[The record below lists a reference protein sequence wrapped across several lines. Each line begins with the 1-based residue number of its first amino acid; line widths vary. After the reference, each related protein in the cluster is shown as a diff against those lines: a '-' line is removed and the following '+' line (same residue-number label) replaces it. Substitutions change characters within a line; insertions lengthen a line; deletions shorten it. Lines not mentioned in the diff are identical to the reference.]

1 MKTGWRRPALAGR
14 PGWWTLVGR
23 PGLWAA
29 RTVIAVTAVTTATL
43 LYAQQQQQPPPR
55 QVFRGG
61 ANFVLVDAYPSR
73 DGQIVEGLTAT
84 DFEILEDGKPQK
96 IEAFEFVRVEHGLS
110 ESERRDPNNQRE
122 VIEAVA
128 DPHNRI
134 FVVFLDISHVTVE
147 GSHRIRRPLIDALN
161 RIIAPNDLFA
171 VTTSYHR
178 AKDLVFG
185 RRLMGLEE
193 QLSKFWTWGE
203 RNMIT
208 SSRPLDLRETELTN
222 CFHVKLK
229 VDNPRDPKI
238 VTPIDWLVKDG
249 PVKRFFDEVLI
260 ERLREDR
267 ALTSL
272 EDHADYI
279 GQLREARTVL
289 MPITDGWVLFEPN
302 RSWEAEPSDDV
313 RNAGQSVPTAAAQL
327 GPRGQ
332 RDQNQIIDWQRCLI
346 EMNRLVQLDN
356 ERRLR
361 DLIAKANRNNV
372 SFYPVAPAG
381 LAAFDG
387 GGASERVIP
396 NPSAPLGQTILG
408 RDQNRLR
415 SRVDGLKTIA
425 ENTDGIAIVDT
436 NDLQAGFK
444 RIVNDVSAYYL
455 LGYSSTNPAQDGR
468 YRKIDVKVA
477 TRGATVRARRGYV
490 SARPAAAASTGTE
503 TGPAAAVAT
512 SALNDALSSLA
523 RLTPTASLFVTAS
536 AGAELTVVA
545 ELASQTIARG
555 PWPQGATVTIEVSDA
570 KGVRAADAT
579 AKIEP
584 GMRSTLVRVPL
595 AGPGPWRVR
604 TRVAGGPDGP
614 LEDRLEVPSAAS
626 KFVGIAV
633 AFRATPA
640 PASPLRP
647 AAEFLYRRTE
657 RVHIEWPI
665 LTSPDRREARLIGRN
680 GQPLAVPVTVS
691 ERETNGQRTLA
702 ADVNLAPLSAGD
714 YVIELTVGSGD
725 ATERKL
731 FALRV
736 VQ

>member
-1 MKTGWRRPALAGR
+1 MTA
-14 PGWWTLVGR
+14 
-23 PGLWAA
+23 
-29 RTVIAVTAVTTATL
+29 IAVTATAAL
-43 LYAQQQQQPPPR
+43 LYAQQQPPPR

-73 DGQIVEGLTAT
+73 DGQIVEGLTAA

-96 IEAFEFVRVEHGLS
+96 IDAFEFVRVEQGLS

-122 VIEAVA
+122 VLEAVA

-147 GSHRIRRPLIDALN
+147 GSHTIRRPLLDALN

-208 SSRPLDLRETELTN
+208 SSRPLDLKETELTN
-222 CFHVKLK
+222 CFHIKLK

-238 VTPIDWLVKDG
+238 VTPIEWLVKDG

-267 ALTSL
+267 ALASL
-272 EDHADYI
+272 EEHADYI

-313 RNAGQSVPTAAAQL
+313 RNAGQAMPSAAAL
-327 GPRGQ
+327 ISPRGQ
-332 RDQNQIIDWQRCLI
+332 RDQNQIIDWQRCLT
-346 EMNRLVQLDN
+346 EMNRLVELEN
-356 ERRLR
+356 GRRLR

-387 GGASERVIP
+387 GGASQHVIP
-396 NPSAPLGQTILG
+396 NPSAPIGQTILG
-408 RDQNRLR
+408 RDQDRLR
-415 SRVDGLKTIA
+415 NRVDGLKTIA

-455 LGYSSTNPAQDGR
+455 LGYASTNPTQDGR

-477 TRGATVRARRGYV
+477 AKGATVRARRGYV

-503 TGPAAAVAT
+503 TGPAAAIAT

-536 AGAELTVVA
+536 AAGAELTVVA

-570 KGVRAADAT
+570 KGVRAPDAT
-579 AKIEP
+579 ATIEP
-584 GMRSTLVRVPL
+584 GMRGTLVRVPL
-595 AGPGPWRVR
+595 TSPGPWRVR

-614 LEDRLEVPSAAS
+614 LEDRLEVTSAAS
-626 KFVGIAV
+626 KFVGAAV

-640 PASPLRP
+640 PGSPLRP
-647 AAEFLYRRTE
+647 AAESLYRRTE

-665 LTSPDRREARLIGRN
+665 LTPPDRREARLIGRN
-680 GQPLAVPVTVS
+680 GQPLAVPVALS
-691 ERETNGQRTLA
+691 ERETNGQRTIA

-731 FALRV
+731 LALRV